1 MSKLTRLRPLLIGG
15 NQVDLKRLEE
25 VEELREAWRKVI
37 LFILNQRKSE
47 EIRVTLEESISYY
60 SYEIRG
66 KQMNYEEII
75 SY

>member
-25 VEELREAWRKVI
+25 VEELEEAWRKVI

-47 EIRVTLEESISYY
+47 EIRVTLKESISYY
-60 SYEIRG
+60 SYEVR
-66 KQMNYEEII
+66 
-75 SY
+75 